1 MLGLA
6 LSNHVDSPLLILRG
20 KLRYSA
26 HDSILSR
33 NGASGKSGAVQMVE
47 KRTTAPL
54 FGSMS

>member
-1 MLGLA
+1 MA